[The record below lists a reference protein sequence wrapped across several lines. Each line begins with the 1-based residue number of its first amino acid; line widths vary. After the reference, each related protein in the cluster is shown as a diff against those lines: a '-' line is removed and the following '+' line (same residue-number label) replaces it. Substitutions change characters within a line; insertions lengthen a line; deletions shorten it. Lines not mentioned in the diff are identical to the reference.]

1 MSKFLTIFAFTYRE
15 TIRNKGLII
24 STIITLI
31 IMLGFFNMDKIM
43 SLFKSNSTDNIMIC
57 EVNNNGAINN
67 KLVNKELLSKIN
79 DDSYNFVIAKNIDEV
94 NKVKSELESG
104 DSKFKA
110 ILEISEVKDV
120 SGKLYVN
127 KSPGQELTNK
137 VNSILSEI
145 KIMNNMKKY
154 NLSNEDYS
162 KIMSP
167 ANLEVIQKGNSSNE
181 RMTLVYALVFGI
193 YMITLTF
200 GSMVANSVIEEKTNR
215 IMETLITMAKP
226 MELFFGKV
234 LGVCAVGL
242 TQILILLGAGFIMLK
257 TSGFSMEVIESLN
270 LNVSI
275 ILSFIF
281 YFLLGYLTFSMLYA
295 AVASLATSPQDVN
308 SSMGAITMVFVVVFL
323 IAMNC
328 MFNIDTTFAK
338 VMSYIPFASPLII
351 FERIVLSNVGFIEI
365 IITTIINI
373 GFIIIV
379 GVISSKLYRRGTLH
393 YGNKISLMKALRG
406 KV

>member
-1 MSKFLTIFAFTYRE
+1 MSKFLTIFSFTYRE

-43 SLFKSNSTDNIMIC
+43 SLFKSNSIDNIMIC

-308 SSMGAITMVFVVVFL
+308 SSMAAITMVFVVVFS

-338 VMSYIPFASPLII
+338 VMSYIPFASPLIM